1 MPAAELICPA
11 CSSRLKRPAALRDG
25 EMFECPMCA
34 EKFRVGETRIAQQ
47 PTRRAEA
54 TEEVV
59 DDLEIVGDDRRAGRR
74 RPRRRREIEL
84 GRWIRLGF
92 VHWMPMLPPSI
103 GFAILYVICY
113 LTAALAVGFLARLLA
128 HAHPVLGM
136 GLGAFCFLS
145 IMVPLSAGM
154 TLVSIQQVQGK
165 RWSFGDFFAGSQWW
179 LPLLLNFVLLEI
191 LYFLVIGVPSILIS
205 VVFSALHLPPLIA
218 QLVVTL
224 FQILA
229 TLCLYPLT
237 WMFSWQLI
245 LDGNY
250 GPMEAIL
257 ENMRMA
263 LPDLLRL
270 LPLTIVTLLIRCLG
284 VALCGVGFA
293 AAWPLAVLIETAAY
307 LRLTGRRVA
316 ESPSEI
322 NTGVGP

>member
-11 CSSRLKRPAALRDG
+11 CSSRLKRPASLRDG
-25 EMFECPMCA
+25 DLFECPMCA
-34 EKFRVGETRIAQQ
+34 EEFRVGETRIAQR
-47 PTRRAEA
+47 PARRAA
-54 TEEVV
+54 PVEEVV
-59 DDLEIVGDDRRAGRR
+59 DDLEVVGEVRRAERR
-74 RPRRRREIEL
+74 RPRQRREVEL

-92 VHWMPMLPPSI
+92 MHWMPMLPPSI

-113 LTAALAVGFLARLLA
+113 LVVALVVGFLAGLA
-128 HAHPVLGM
+128 ARAHPIIGM
-136 GLGAFCFLS
+136 GIGVFCFLS

-179 LPLLLNFVLLEI
+179 LPLLLNFVVLEI
-191 LYFLVIGVPSILIS
+191 LYFLVIGVPSILLS
-205 VVFSALHLPPLIA
+205 MVLNTLHLPPVVV

-250 GPMEAIL
+250 GPVEAIV
-257 ENMRMA
+257 ENVRMA

-270 LPLTIVTLLIRCLG
+270 LPLTMVTLLIRCLG

-293 AAWPLAVLIETAAY
+293 AAWPLAVLIETTAY
-307 LRLTGRRVA
+307 LRLTGRYVA
-316 ESPSEI
+316 ESPSE
-322 NTGVGP
+322 VH